1 MINLTKTKWKNEYFE
16 LNRKGR
22 IPALSGIYIVSDVGR
37 IANIPTNLDIYY
49 IGKSNNL
56 YRRFSQH
63 LDPYRSHNSEFYNK
77 VYQVSLK
84 KSLEFWYV
92 RIDEEDLK
100 EIEDKLIKALKPKFN
115 KLLQEKNN
123 D

>member
-1 MINLTKTKWKNEYFE
+1 MLNLNKMMWKNEYFE
-16 LNRKGR
+16 INRLSR
-22 IPALSGIYIVSDVGR
+22 IPTLSGIYIVSDVSR

-49 IGKSNNL
+49 IGKSKNL
-56 YRRFSQH
+56 KKRFGQH
-63 LDPYRSHNSEFYNK
+63 LDPYKSHNSEFYNK
-77 VYQVSLK
+77 VYQVSLI

-92 RIDEEDLK
+92 RIAEEDLK